1 MAATA
6 EIACQHSP
14 TLIFHPQHAHRMKRF
29 TLFLLALIGLT
40 SLIAACANQGAG
52 PDGGPY
58 DETPPHIVGMTAP
71 ERLQNGKRTKF
82 SLVFNEL
89 IKVDNPT
96 EKIIVS
102 PPQIETPEIKVSGR
116 RITVELLDSMRPNT
130 TYTVDFSDAI
140 TDNNEGNPLGQY
152 TYIFSTGQTTD
163 TMQMSGYVLNAED
176 LEPVKGILAGLYQQH
191 HDSVFA
197 QRAFDRVART
207 DASGFFSIK
216 GVAPDRDY
224 RLYALQDADGDFH
237 FTQPS
242 EMVGF
247 LHNDLRAGAFRDTRY
262 DTLWVDSVRYDS
274 IRIIP
279 YTHFTPDDLVVRA
292 FKVDVNT
299 RHYLKAQRD
308 VPEWFTTFFTGPSRK
323 RPTIQGLNFDARKAF
338 VVNASAGNDTLTYWL
353 ADTTLLRQ
361 DTLRFAYTYDNWDD
375 SLAQMLPKTDTL
387 ELVPKTTFAK
397 RAANEAKE
405 LEKWNKQREKREK
418 RGDFSKSQPPMVA
431 LQLRADVSSSLV
443 PNRNILIQFDQPLQR
458 FDTKK
463 LHLRLKKDSTY
474 HDAPYA
480 LDTVPNNILAYRL
493 RAEWRPGQ
501 EYQLV
506 IDSAAMTSLYGRVN
520 LATDNKFSI
529 AKLEDFGTVFLSLS
543 NAHES
548 TVVQLLG
555 SDGKPVAQAPTKN
568 GRAEFYYVQPGKYY
582 LRCFFDRN
590 GDRKWTTGS
599 WSPRRDPEEVYY
611 FPKEIEV
618 RANWDLNESWDVTA
632 LRLDKQKPDA
642 LVKQRSDKQKI
653 DTHQRNIERLRQRG
667 E

>member
-1 MAATA
+1 
-6 EIACQHSP
+6 
-14 TLIFHPQHAHRMKRF
+14 MKRF
-29 TLFLLALIGLT
+29 SLFLLALIGLT

-242 EMVGF
+242 EMLGF

-292 FKVDVNT
+292 FKIDVNT

-323 RPTIQGLNFDARKAF
+323 RPIIQGLNFDARKAF

-458 FDTKK
+458 FDMKK

-590 GDRKWTTGS
+590 GDGKWTTGS

>member
-1 MAATA
+1 
-6 EIACQHSP
+6 
-14 TLIFHPQHAHRMKRF
+14 
-29 TLFLLALIGLT
+29 
-40 SLIAACANQGAG
+40 
-52 PDGGPY
+52 
-58 DETPPHIVGMTAP
+58 
-71 ERLQNGKRTKF
+71 
-82 SLVFNEL
+82 
-89 IKVDNPT
+89 
-96 EKIIVS
+96 
-102 PPQIETPEIKVSGR
+102 
-116 RITVELLDSMRPNT
+116 
-130 TYTVDFSDAI
+130 
-140 TDNNEGNPLGQY
+140 
-152 TYIFSTGQTTD
+152 
-163 TMQMSGYVLNAED
+163 MQMSGYVLNAED

-197 QRAFDRVART
+197 LRAFDRVART

-242 EMVGF
+242 EMLGF

>member
-1 MAATA
+1 
-6 EIACQHSP
+6 
-14 TLIFHPQHAHRMKRF
+14 MKRF
-29 TLFLLALIGLT
+29 SLFLLALIGLT

-58 DETPPHIVGMTAP
+58 DETPPRIVGMTAP

-191 HDSVFA
+191 HDSVFGK
-197 QRAFDRVART
+197 RAFDRVART

-242 EMVGF
+242 EMLGF
-247 LHNDLRAGAFRDTRY
+247 LHTNLRAGAFRDTRY

-279 YTHFTPDDLVVRA
+279 YMHFTPDDLVVRA
-292 FKVDVNT
+292 FKIDVNT

-323 RPTIQGLNFDARKAF
+323 RPTIQGLNFDASKAF

-590 GDRKWTTGS
+590 GDGKWTTGS

>member
-1 MAATA
+1 
-6 EIACQHSP
+6 
-14 TLIFHPQHAHRMKRF
+14 MKRF
-29 TLFLLALIGLT
+29 SLFLLALIGLT

-58 DETPPHIVGMTAP
+58 DETPPRIVGMTAP

-191 HDSVFA
+191 HDSVFGK
-197 QRAFDRVART
+197 RAFDRVART

-242 EMVGF
+242 EMLGF

-292 FKVDVNT
+292 FKIDVNT

-323 RPTIQGLNFDARKAF
+323 RPTIQGLNFDASKAF

-443 PNRNILIQFDQPLQR
+443 PNRNILIQFDQPLQH

-529 AKLEDFGTVFLSLS
+529 SKLEDFGTVFLSLS

-590 GDRKWTTGS
+590 GDGKWTTGS

>member
-1 MAATA
+1 
-6 EIACQHSP
+6 
-14 TLIFHPQHAHRMKRF
+14 MKRF

-58 DETPPHIVGMTAP
+58 DETPPRIVGMTAP

-207 DASGFFSIK
+207 DASGFFSVK

-323 RPTIQGLNFDARKAF
+323 RPTIKGLNFDARKAF

-353 ADTTLLRQ
+353 ADTMLLRQ

-548 TVVQLLG
+548 TVVQLLD

-590 GDRKWTTGS
+590 GDGKWTTGS

>member
-1 MAATA
+1 
-6 EIACQHSP
+6 
-14 TLIFHPQHAHRMKRF
+14 MKRF

-191 HDSVFA
+191 HDSVFSK
-197 QRAFDRVART
+197 RAFDRVART

-242 EMVGF
+242 EMLGF

-292 FKVDVNT
+292 FKIDVNT

-323 RPTIQGLNFDARKAF
+323 RPTIQGLNFDASKAF

-590 GDRKWTTGS
+590 GDGKWTTGS

>member
-1 MAATA
+1 
-6 EIACQHSP
+6 
-14 TLIFHPQHAHRMKRF
+14 MKRF
-29 TLFLLALIGLT
+29 SLFLLALIGLT

-58 DETPPHIVGMTAP
+58 DETPPRIVGMTAP

-191 HDSVFA
+191 HDSVFSK
-197 QRAFDRVART
+197 RAFDRVART

-242 EMVGF
+242 EMLGF
-247 LHNDLRAGAFRDTRY
+247 LHTNLRAGAFRDTRY

-292 FKVDVNT
+292 FKIDVNT

-323 RPTIQGLNFDARKAF
+323 RPTIQGLNFDANKAF

-458 FDTKK
+458 FDMKK

-548 TVVQLLG
+548 AVVQLLG

-568 GRAEFYYVQPGKYY
+568 GRADFYYVQPGKYY

-590 GDRKWTTGS
+590 GDGKWTTGS

>member
-1 MAATA
+1 
-6 EIACQHSP
+6 
-14 TLIFHPQHAHRMKRF
+14 MKRF

-191 HDSVFA
+191 HDSVFGK
-197 QRAFDRVART
+197 RAFDRVART

-242 EMVGF
+242 EMLGF

-292 FKVDVNT
+292 FKIDVNT

-323 RPTIQGLNFDARKAF
+323 RPTIQGLNFDASKAF

-590 GDRKWTTGS
+590 GDGKWTTGS

>member
-1 MAATA
+1 
-6 EIACQHSP
+6 
-14 TLIFHPQHAHRMKRF
+14 MKRF
-29 TLFLLALIGLT
+29 SLFLLALIGLT

-242 EMVGF
+242 EMLGF

-292 FKVDVNT
+292 FKIDVNT

-323 RPTIQGLNFDARKAF
+323 RPIIQGLNFDARKAF

-387 ELVPKTTFAK
+387 ELVPKMTFAK

-443 PNRNILIQFDQPLQR
+443 PNRNILIQFDQPLQH

-590 GDRKWTTGS
+590 GDGKWTTGS

-618 RANWDLNESWDVTA
+618 RANWDLNESWDVTT

>member
-1 MAATA
+1 
-6 EIACQHSP
+6 
-14 TLIFHPQHAHRMKRF
+14 MKRF
-29 TLFLLALIGLT
+29 SLFLLALIGLT

-58 DETPPHIVGMTAP
+58 DETPPRIVGMTAP

-191 HDSVFA
+191 HDSVFSK
-197 QRAFDRVART
+197 RAFDRVART

-242 EMVGF
+242 EMLGF
-247 LHNDLRAGAFRDTRY
+247 LHTNLRAGAFRDTRY

-292 FKVDVNT
+292 FKIDVNT

-323 RPTIQGLNFDARKAF
+323 RPTIQGLNFDASKAF

-458 FDTKK
+458 FDMKK

-590 GDRKWTTGS
+590 GDGKWTTGS

>member
-1 MAATA
+1 
-6 EIACQHSP
+6 
-14 TLIFHPQHAHRMKRF
+14 MKRF
-29 TLFLLALIGLT
+29 SLFLLALIGLT

-58 DETPPHIVGMTAP
+58 DETPPRIVGMTAP

-191 HDSVFA
+191 NDSVFGK
-197 QRAFDRVART
+197 RAFDRVART

-242 EMVGF
+242 EMLGF

-292 FKVDVNT
+292 FKIDVNT

-323 RPTIQGLNFDARKAF
+323 RPTIQGLNFDASKAF

-506 IDSAAMTSLYGRVN
+506 IDSAAMISLYGRVN

-590 GDRKWTTGS
+590 GDGKWTTGS

>member
-1 MAATA
+1 
-6 EIACQHSP
+6 
-14 TLIFHPQHAHRMKRF
+14 MKRF

-58 DETPPHIVGMTAP
+58 DETPPRIVGMTAP

-242 EMVGF
+242 EMLGF

-292 FKVDVNT
+292 FKIDVNT

-323 RPTIQGLNFDARKAF
+323 RPTIQGLNFDASKAF

-590 GDRKWTTGS
+590 GDGKWTTGS

>member
-1 MAATA
+1 
-6 EIACQHSP
+6 
-14 TLIFHPQHAHRMKRF
+14 MKRF
-29 TLFLLALIGLT
+29 SLFLIALIGLT

-191 HDSVFA
+191 HDSVFGK
-197 QRAFDRVART
+197 RAFDRVART

-242 EMVGF
+242 EMLGF

-292 FKVDVNT
+292 FKIDVNT

-323 RPTIQGLNFDARKAF
+323 RPTIQGLNFDASKAF

-590 GDRKWTTGS
+590 GDGKWTTGS

>member
-1 MAATA
+1 
-6 EIACQHSP
+6 
-14 TLIFHPQHAHRMKRF
+14 
-29 TLFLLALIGLT
+29 
-40 SLIAACANQGAG
+40 
-52 PDGGPY
+52 
-58 DETPPHIVGMTAP
+58 MTAP

-191 HDSVFA
+191 HDSVFSK
-197 QRAFDRVART
+197 RAFDRVART

-242 EMVGF
+242 EMLGF

-292 FKVDVNT
+292 FKIDVNT

-323 RPTIQGLNFDARKAF
+323 RPTIQGLNFDASKAF

-590 GDRKWTTGS
+590 GDGKWTTGS

>member
-1 MAATA
+1 MYN
-6 EIACQHSP
+6 
-14 TLIFHPQHAHRMKRF
+14 MKR
-29 TLFLLALIGLT
+29 LALCLLALVGL
-40 SLIAACANQGAG
+40 SALISACANQGSG

-191 HDSVFA
+191 HDSVFG

-216 GVAPDRDY
+216 GVSAEKDY
-224 RLYALQDADGDFH
+224 TLYALQDADGDFH
-237 FTQPS
+237 YTQPS

-247 LHNDLRAGAFRDTRY
+247 LHSNLRAGAFRDTRY

-292 FKVDVNT
+292 FKIDVNT

-323 RPTIQGLNFDARKAF
+323 RPTIQGLNFDASKAF

-361 DTLRFAYTYDNWDD
+361 DTLRTLPTLTNNWDD

-463 LHLRLKKDSTY
+463 
-474 HDAPYA
+474 
-480 LDTVPNNILAYRL
+480 
-493 RAEWRPGQ
+493 
-501 EYQLV
+501 
-506 IDSAAMTSLYGRVN
+506 AAS
-520 LATDNKFSI
+520 
-529 AKLEDFGTVFLSLS
+529 
-543 NAHES
+543 
-548 TVVQLLG
+548 
-555 SDGKPVAQAPTKN
+555 PVEK
-568 GRAEFYYVQPGKYY
+568 R
-582 LRCFFDRN
+582 
-590 GDRKWTTGS
+590 
-599 WSPRRDPEEVYY
+599 
-611 FPKEIEV
+611 
-618 RANWDLNESWDVTA
+618 
-632 LRLDKQKPDA
+632 
-642 LVKQRSDKQKI
+642 
-653 DTHQRNIERLRQRG
+653 
-667 E
+667 

>member
-1 MAATA
+1 
-6 EIACQHSP
+6 
-14 TLIFHPQHAHRMKRF
+14 MKRF

-58 DETPPHIVGMTAP
+58 DETPPRIVGMTAP

-197 QRAFDRVART
+197 LRAFDRVART

-242 EMVGF
+242 EMLGF

-443 PNRNILIQFDQPLQR
+443 PNRNILIQFDQPLQH

-590 GDRKWTTGS
+590 GDGKWTTGS

>member
-1 MAATA
+1 
-6 EIACQHSP
+6 
-14 TLIFHPQHAHRMKRF
+14 MKRF

-40 SLIAACANQGAG
+40 SLMAACANQGAG

-58 DETPPHIVGMTAP
+58 DETPPRIVGMTAP

-176 LEPVKGILAGLYQQH
+176 LEPVKGILVGLYQQH

-197 QRAFDRVART
+197 LRAFDRVART

-242 EMVGF
+242 EMLGF

-590 GDRKWTTGS
+590 GDGKWTTGS

>member
-1 MAATA
+1 
-6 EIACQHSP
+6 
-14 TLIFHPQHAHRMKRF
+14 MKRF

-176 LEPVKGILAGLYQQH
+176 LEPVKGILVGLYQQH

-197 QRAFDRVART
+197 LRAFDRVART

-242 EMVGF
+242 EMLGF

>member
-1 MAATA
+1 
-6 EIACQHSP
+6 
-14 TLIFHPQHAHRMKRF
+14 MKRF
-29 TLFLLALIGLT
+29 SLFLLALIGLT

-58 DETPPHIVGMTAP
+58 DETPPRIVGMTAP

-116 RITVELLDSMRPNT
+116 RVTVELLDSMRPNT

-292 FKVDVNT
+292 FKIDVNT

-323 RPTIQGLNFDARKAF
+323 RPTIQGLNFDASKAF

-443 PNRNILIQFDQPLQR
+443 PNRNILIQFDQPLQH

-590 GDRKWTTGS
+590 GDGKWTTGS

-642 LVKQRSDKQKI
+642 LVKQRNDKQKI

>member
-1 MAATA
+1 
-6 EIACQHSP
+6 
-14 TLIFHPQHAHRMKRF
+14 MKRF

-191 HDSVFA
+191 HDSVFSK
-197 QRAFDRVART
+197 RAFDRVART

-242 EMVGF
+242 EMLGF

-292 FKVDVNT
+292 FKIDVNT

-323 RPTIQGLNFDARKAF
+323 RPIIQGLNFDARKAF

-590 GDRKWTTGS
+590 GDGKWTTGS

>member
-1 MAATA
+1 
-6 EIACQHSP
+6 
-14 TLIFHPQHAHRMKRF
+14 MKRF

-242 EMVGF
+242 EMLGF

-292 FKVDVNT
+292 FKIDVNT

-308 VPEWFTTFFTGPSRK
+308 VSEWFTTFFTGPSRK
-323 RPTIQGLNFDARKAF
+323 RPTIKGLNFDARKAF

-443 PNRNILIQFDQPLQR
+443 PNRNILIQFDQPLQH

-590 GDRKWTTGS
+590 GDGKWTTGS

>member
-1 MAATA
+1 
-6 EIACQHSP
+6 
-14 TLIFHPQHAHRMKRF
+14 MKRF

-197 QRAFDRVART
+197 LRAFDRVART

-242 EMVGF
+242 EMLGF

-323 RPTIQGLNFDARKAF
+323 RPIIQGLNFDARKAF

-590 GDRKWTTGS
+590 GDGKWTTGS

>member
-1 MAATA
+1 
-6 EIACQHSP
+6 
-14 TLIFHPQHAHRMKRF
+14 MKRF
-29 TLFLLALIGLT
+29 SLFLLALIGLT

-58 DETPPHIVGMTAP
+58 DETPPRIVGMTAP

-191 HDSVFA
+191 NDSVFGK
-197 QRAFDRVART
+197 RAFDRVART

-242 EMVGF
+242 EMLGF

-292 FKVDVNT
+292 FKIDVNT

-323 RPTIQGLNFDARKAF
+323 RPTIQGLNFDASKAF
-338 VVNASAGNDTLTYWL
+338 VENASAGNDTLTYWL

-590 GDRKWTTGS
+590 GDGKWTTGS

>member
-1 MAATA
+1 
-6 EIACQHSP
+6 
-14 TLIFHPQHAHRMKRF
+14 MKRF
-29 TLFLLALIGLT
+29 ALFLLALVGL
-40 SLIAACANQGAG
+40 SALISACANQGSG

-71 ERLQNGKRTKF
+71 ERLKTGKRTKF

-102 PPQIETPEIKVSGR
+102 PPQIETPEIKVTGR

-191 HDSVFA
+191 HDSLFA

-242 EMVGF
+242 EMLGF

-323 RPTIQGLNFDARKAF
+323 RPIIQGLNFDARKAF

-443 PNRNILIQFDQPLQR
+443 PNRNILIQFDQPLQH
-458 FDTKK
+458 FDMKK

-590 GDRKWTTGS
+590 GDGKWTTGS

>member
-1 MAATA
+1 MYN
-6 EIACQHSP
+6 
-14 TLIFHPQHAHRMKRF
+14 MKRLA
-29 TLFLLALIGLT
+29 LFLLALVGLS
-40 SLIAACANQGAG
+40 SLISACANQGSG

-191 HDSVFA
+191 NDSVFGK
-197 QRAFDRVART
+197 RAFDRVART

-216 GVAPDRDY
+216 GVSAEKDY
-224 RLYALQDADGDFH
+224 TLYALQDADGDFH
-237 FTQPS
+237 YTQPS

-247 LHNDLRAGAFRDTRY
+247 LHSNLRAGAFRDTRY

-292 FKVDVNT
+292 FKMDVNT

-308 VPEWFTTFFTGPSRK
+308 VPELFTTFFTGPSRN
-323 RPTIQGLNFDARKAF
+323 RPTIKGLNFDATKAF
-338 VVNASAGNDTLTYWL
+338 VVNASAGNDTISYWL

-387 ELVPKTTFAK
+387 ELTPKITFAK

-405 LEKWNKQREKREK
+405 LAKWQKQKEKREK
-418 RGDFSKSQPPMVA
+418 RGDFSQSKPPMVA
-431 LQLRADVSSSLV
+431 LQLRTDVSGSLV
-443 PNRNILIQFDQPLQR
+443 PNRNIIIQFDQPLR
-458 FDTKK
+458 SFDRKK
-463 LHLRLKKDSTY
+463 LHLQLKKDSTY
-474 HDAPYA
+474 HDAPYE
-480 LDTVPNNILAYRL
+480 LDTIPNNILAYRL
-493 RAEWRPGQ
+493 RAEWRPAQ

-506 IDSAAMTSLYGRVN
+506 IDSAAMTSLYDRVN
-520 LATDNKFSI
+520 LSTNNKFSI
-529 AKLEDFGTVFLSLS
+529 AKLEEFGTIFLSLS
-543 NAHES
+543 HAD
-548 TVVQLLG
+548 TATIVQLLG
-555 SDGKPVAQAPTKN
+555 SDGKPIDQVKVKN
-568 GRAEFYYVQPGKYY
+568 NRAEFYYVKPGKYF
-582 LRCFFDRN
+582 LRCFFDHN
-590 GDRKWTTGS
+590 GDGKWTTGS
-599 WSPRRDPEEVYY
+599 ISPRRDPEEVYY
-611 FPKEIEV
+611 FPKEIEA
-618 RANWDLNESWDVTA
+618 RANWDTNESWDVTA

-642 LVKQRSDKQKI
+642 LVKQRKDKQRN
-653 DTHQRNIERLRQRG
+653 DTHQRNLERLRQRG

>member
-1 MAATA
+1 MQTD
-6 EIACQHSP
+6 ENSVPVLP
-14 TLIFHPQHAHRMKRF
+14 TLIFHLQHAHRMKRF

-58 DETPPHIVGMTAP
+58 DETPPRIVGMTAP

-242 EMVGF
+242 EMLGF

-292 FKVDVNT
+292 FKIDVNT

-323 RPTIQGLNFDARKAF
+323 RPIIQGLNFDARKAF

-443 PNRNILIQFDQPLQR
+443 PNRNILIQFDQPLQH

-590 GDRKWTTGS
+590 GDGKWTTGS

-632 LRLDKQKPDA
+632 LRLDKQKPDT

>member
-1 MAATA
+1 
-6 EIACQHSP
+6 
-14 TLIFHPQHAHRMKRF
+14 MKRF
-29 TLFLLALIGLT
+29 SLFLLALIGLT

-71 ERLQNGKRTKF
+71 QRLQNGKRTKF

-191 HDSVFA
+191 NDSVFGK
-197 QRAFDRVART
+197 RAFDRVART

-242 EMVGF
+242 EMLGF
-247 LHNDLRAGAFRDTRY
+247 LHNDLRASAFRDTRY

-292 FKVDVNT
+292 FKIDVNT

-323 RPTIQGLNFDARKAF
+323 RPTIQGLNFDASKAF

-590 GDRKWTTGS
+590 GDGKWTTGS

>member
-1 MAATA
+1 
-6 EIACQHSP
+6 
-14 TLIFHPQHAHRMKRF
+14 MKRF

-58 DETPPHIVGMTAP
+58 DETPPRIVGMTAP

-242 EMVGF
+242 EMLGF

-292 FKVDVNT
+292 FKIDVNT

-590 GDRKWTTGS
+590 GDGKWTTGS

-642 LVKQRSDKQKI
+642 LIKQRSDKQKI

>member
-1 MAATA
+1 
-6 EIACQHSP
+6 
-14 TLIFHPQHAHRMKRF
+14 MKRF
-29 TLFLLALIGLT
+29 SLFLLALIGLT

-58 DETPPHIVGMTAP
+58 DETPPRIVGMTAP

-116 RITVELLDSMRPNT
+116 RVTVELLDSMRPNT

-216 GVAPDRDY
+216 GIAPDRDY

-242 EMVGF
+242 EMLGF
-247 LHNDLRAGAFRDTRY
+247 LHNNLRAGAFRDTRY

-292 FKVDVNT
+292 FKIDVNT

-323 RPTIQGLNFDARKAF
+323 RPIIQGLNFDASKAF

-458 FDTKK
+458 FDMKK

-590 GDRKWTTGS
+590 GDGKWTTGS

>member
-1 MAATA
+1 
-6 EIACQHSP
+6 
-14 TLIFHPQHAHRMKRF
+14 MKRF
-29 TLFLLALIGLT
+29 SLFLLALIGLT

-197 QRAFDRVART
+197 LRAFDRVART

-242 EMVGF
+242 EMLGF

-292 FKVDVNT
+292 FKIDVNT

-323 RPTIQGLNFDARKAF
+323 RPTIQGLNFDASKAF

-590 GDRKWTTGS
+590 GDGKWTTGS

>member
-1 MAATA
+1 
-6 EIACQHSP
+6 
-14 TLIFHPQHAHRMKRF
+14 MKRLS
-29 TLFLLALIGLT
+29 LFLLALIGLT

-58 DETPPHIVGMTAP
+58 DETPPRIVGMTAP

-191 HDSVFA
+191 NDSVFA

-242 EMVGF
+242 EMLGF

-292 FKVDVNT
+292 FKIDVNT

-323 RPTIQGLNFDARKAF
+323 RPTIQGLNFDASKAF

-555 SDGKPVAQAPTKN
+555 SDGRPVAQAPTKN

-590 GDRKWTTGS
+590 GDGKWTTGS

>member
-1 MAATA
+1 
-6 EIACQHSP
+6 
-14 TLIFHPQHAHRMKRF
+14 MKRF
-29 TLFLLALIGLT
+29 SLFLLALIGLT

-292 FKVDVNT
+292 FKIDVNT

-443 PNRNILIQFDQPLQR
+443 PNRNILIQFDQPLQH

-590 GDRKWTTGS
+590 GDGKWTTGS

>member
-1 MAATA
+1 
-6 EIACQHSP
+6 
-14 TLIFHPQHAHRMKRF
+14 MKRF
-29 TLFLLALIGLT
+29 SIFLLALIGLT

-191 HDSVFA
+191 HDSVFSK
-197 QRAFDRVART
+197 RAFDRVART

-242 EMVGF
+242 EMLGF

-292 FKVDVNT
+292 FKIDVNT

-323 RPTIQGLNFDARKAF
+323 RPTIQGLNFDASKAF

-387 ELVPKTTFAK
+387 ELVPKMTFAK

-590 GDRKWTTGS
+590 GDGKWTTGS

>member
-1 MAATA
+1 
-6 EIACQHSP
+6 
-14 TLIFHPQHAHRMKRF
+14 MKRF
-29 TLFLLALIGLT
+29 SLFLLALIGLT

-58 DETPPHIVGMTAP
+58 DETPPRIVGMTAP

-191 HDSVFA
+191 NDSVFGK
-197 QRAFDRVART
+197 RAFDRVART
-207 DASGFFSIK
+207 DVSGFFSIK

-242 EMVGF
+242 EMLGF

-292 FKVDVNT
+292 FKIDVNT

-323 RPTIQGLNFDARKAF
+323 RPTIQGLNFDASKAF

-443 PNRNILIQFDQPLQR
+443 PNRNILIQFDQPLQH
-458 FDTKK
+458 FDMKK

-590 GDRKWTTGS
+590 GDGKWTTGS

>member
-1 MAATA
+1 
-6 EIACQHSP
+6 
-14 TLIFHPQHAHRMKRF
+14 MKRF

-242 EMVGF
+242 EMLGF

-292 FKVDVNT
+292 FKIDVNT

-458 FDTKK
+458 FDMKK

-590 GDRKWTTGS
+590 GDGKWTTGS

>member
-1 MAATA
+1 
-6 EIACQHSP
+6 
-14 TLIFHPQHAHRMKRF
+14 MKRF

-197 QRAFDRVART
+197 LRAFDRVART

-242 EMVGF
+242 EMLGF

-480 LDTVPNNILAYRL
+480 LDTAPNNILAYRL

-590 GDRKWTTGS
+590 GDGKWTTGS

>member
-1 MAATA
+1 
-6 EIACQHSP
+6 
-14 TLIFHPQHAHRMKRF
+14 MKRF
-29 TLFLLALIGLT
+29 SLFLLALIGLT

-242 EMVGF
+242 EMLGF

-292 FKVDVNT
+292 FKIDVNT

-323 RPTIQGLNFDARKAF
+323 RPTIQGLNFDASKAF

-590 GDRKWTTGS
+590 GDGKWTTGS

>member
-1 MAATA
+1 
-6 EIACQHSP
+6 
-14 TLIFHPQHAHRMKRF
+14 MKRF

-176 LEPVKGILAGLYQQH
+176 LEPVKGILVGLYQQH

-197 QRAFDRVART
+197 LRAFDRVART

-242 EMVGF
+242 EMLGF

-590 GDRKWTTGS
+590 GDGKWTTGS

>member
-1 MAATA
+1 
-6 EIACQHSP
+6 
-14 TLIFHPQHAHRMKRF
+14 MKRF
-29 TLFLLALIGLT
+29 ALFLLALVGL
-40 SLIAACANQGAG
+40 SALISACANQGSG

-71 ERLQNGKRTKF
+71 ERLKTGKRTKF

-191 HDSVFA
+191 HDSVFSK
-197 QRAFDRVART
+197 RAFDRVART

-242 EMVGF
+242 EMLGF

-292 FKVDVNT
+292 FKIDVNT

-323 RPTIQGLNFDARKAF
+323 RPIIQGLNFDARKAF

-590 GDRKWTTGS
+590 GDGKWTTGS

>member
-1 MAATA
+1 
-6 EIACQHSP
+6 
-14 TLIFHPQHAHRMKRF
+14 MKRF
-29 TLFLLALIGLT
+29 SLFLLALIGLT

-242 EMVGF
+242 EMLGF

-590 GDRKWTTGS
+590 GDGKWTTGS